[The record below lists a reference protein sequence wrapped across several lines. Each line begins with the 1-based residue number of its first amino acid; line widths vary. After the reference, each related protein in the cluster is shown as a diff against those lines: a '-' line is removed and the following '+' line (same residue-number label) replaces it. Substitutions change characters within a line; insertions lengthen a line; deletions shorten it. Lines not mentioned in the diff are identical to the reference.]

1 MRIDIPSLII
11 SVNCPA
17 RVKEDEFPDGDPA
30 ERFDTSTD
38 NGIENFQVRA
48 SSIEQ
53 LTARSFRVHNAEIE
67 TNKEDRERRS
77 MTDEAAQMLVLDYI
91 EPTDQDDDE
100 VCLLTAFE

>member
-1 MRIDIPSLII
+1 MLIQIPTLIM
-11 SVNCPA
+11 SVSCPA
-17 RVKEDEFPDGDPA
+17 KVSEDEFPDGDPA
-30 ERFDTSTD
+30 DRFDTSTD

-53 LTARSFRVHNAEIE
+53 LTSRSFRAINVEIE

-91 EPTDQDDDE
+91 EPTDQDDDA
-100 VCLLTAFE
+100 VCMLTAFE